1 MRDAT
6 RRFHQAAAEAMER
19 RAVRQ
24 QGLMIKV
31 CQFLGSRADILMEE
45 YVLTLSLLHDA
56 VPPRPWA
63 EMRAVI
69 EAELGGS
76 VDELYASFDR
86 EPIAAASLS
95 QVYRARTHEGA
106 DVAVK
111 VQYPEIERIV
121 RWDLQTIRFLA
132 EVWARI
138 ESAIDFRL
146 SWRRWSATPP
156 TRSTSSTSGRAA
168 EEIASI
174 LAGRDDVVV
183 PGIHWRLS
191 SRRRADDGLP
201 RRHQDSQTS
210 TPCSRRESTR
220 PPWRTR

>member
-1 MRDAT
+1 
-6 RRFHQAAAEAMER
+6 
-19 RAVRQ
+19 
-24 QGLMIKV
+24 MIKV
-31 CQFLGSRADILMEE
+31 CQFLGSRADIFMEE
-45 YVLTLSLLHDA
+45 YVRTLSLLHDA

-69 EAELGGS
+69 ESELGGS
-76 VDELYASFDR
+76 VDELYASFER
-86 EPIAAASLS
+86 WPVAAASLS

-138 ESAIDFRL
+138 ESTIDFRL
-146 SWRRWSATPP
+146 VVAEMERSAPEEIDFIHE
-156 TRSTSSTSGRAA
+156 GRAA

-183 PGIHWRLS
+183 PGIY
-191 SRRRADDGLP
+191 
-201 RRHQDSQTS
+201 
-210 TPCSRRESTR
+210 
-220 PPWRTR
+220 

>member
-6 RRFHQAAAEAMER
+6 RRFHQSAAEAMVR
-19 RAVRQ
+19 RAVHQ
-24 QGLMIKV
+24 QGLVIKV

-45 YVLTLSLLHDA
+45 YVRTLSLLHDA

-76 VDELYASFDR
+76 VDELYASFER

-111 VQYPEIERIV
+111 V
-121 RWDLQTIRFLA
+121 
-132 EVWARI
+132 
-138 ESAIDFRL
+138 
-146 SWRRWSATPP
+146 
-156 TRSTSSTSGRAA
+156 
-168 EEIASI
+168 
-174 LAGRDDVVV
+174 
-183 PGIHWRLS
+183 
-191 SRRRADDGLP
+191 
-201 RRHQDSQTS
+201 
-210 TPCSRRESTR
+210 
-220 PPWRTR
+220 